1 MKLQVEGVKPPL
13 EFIPP
18 RLNPL
23 MVKLVAGIAP
33 FYVKYALGLGVS
45 VTKGIDT
52 LAREYRRFFNDGD
65 RLILVF
71 RHIHVHDAQVM
82 FYLFDH
88 LLPREARRLGIRL
101 PRAPHAHFLYGRGV
115 PVWAGKW
122 LEWLFSRVGGI
133 PVYHRSLSREGLD
146 VVRSHLT
153 EAAYPIA
160 LAPEGQVTYHNGVV
174 HPIEPGFAQLA
185 LWAREDLEKKGSPR
199 DVRILPISQYYHYG
213 KDGGRVLGDLL
224 GRIEQ
229 EIGQTHEDKE
239 DGVVVTPAGAG
250 ASAEPFENSK
260 IGNPDDSNRLR
271 LRKAGAAVLTMFEDF
286 YRRYYGLKEFSP
298 RSPVER
304 PGTENAS
311 VDAGRDI
318 GPEDCSL
325 ARVERFVDAVMRMQ
339 EKRFGIKHPPK
350 GFTPR
355 IFTIRQAGWN
365 RIFRAPPRPGETPPP
380 LDVALDEYIAVEAGL
395 LARHLEVVDLM
406 AYLQPEYALESTDVN
421 RHIEFALN
429 LLDGISR
436 MKGGTIGQRHH
447 VRPCKVEISIGSPI
461 SLREIHKENTGLS
474 LRQQRGLLLEEVAHQ
489 FGNMVKFFQH

>member
-1 MKLQVEGVKPPL
+1 MKLQVEGVKAPL

-23 MVKLVAGIAP
+23 VVKLVTGITP
-33 FYVKYALGLGVS
+33 LYVKHSLGLRVS
-45 VTKGIDT
+45 VPEGMDA
-52 LAREYRRFFNDGD
+52 LAREYQRFFNDGD

-71 RHIHVHDAQVM
+71 RHVHVHDAQVM

-146 VVRSHLT
+146 TVRSHLT

-185 LWAREDLEKKGSPR
+185 LWARKDLEKKGSPR
-199 DVRILPISQYYHYG
+199 DVRILPISQYYRYG
-213 KDGGRVLGDLL
+213 KEGERVLEDLL
-224 GRIEQ
+224 GRIETELGQVFETAPEQKENSGTQ
-229 EIGQTHEDKE
+229 EIHRD
-239 DGVVVTPAGAG
+239 
-250 ASAEPFENSK
+250 
-260 IGNPDDSNRLR
+260 RLR
-271 LRKAGAAVLTMFEDF
+271 LRQAGAAVLTRFEDF
-286 YRRYYGLKEFSP
+286 YRRYYGLKDFPSQF
-298 RSPVER
+298 
-304 PGTENAS
+304 
-311 VDAGRDI
+311 DI
-318 GPEDCSL
+318 DRIEIRPEDCSRS
-325 ARVERFVDAVMRMQ
+325 RVAHLVDAVMRLQ
-339 EKRFGIKHPPK
+339 EERLGIKHPPK

-365 RIFRAPPRPGETPPP
+365 RIFRKPRRPDGSLSP
-380 LDVALDEYIAVEAGL
+380 LDAALNEYLAVEAGL
-395 LARHLEVVDLM
+395 FARHLEVVDLM
-406 AYLQPEYALESTDVN
+406 AYLQPEYALESEDVN

-436 MKGGTIGQRHH
+436 LKGGTIGQRHH
-447 VRPCKVEISIGSPI
+447 VRPCEVKINIGDPVSLKEIYAGD
-461 SLREIHKENTGLS
+461 TGLS
-474 LRQQRGLLLEEVAHQ
+474 LRQQREILLEEVARQ
-489 FGNMVKFFQH
+489 FGNMAKNPFTSRKE